1 MSKKRVELYEEPLPD
16 GRVKYRMPYVDLI
29 TNKHKTVSLIMDRA
43 SSSNYKIAKRYLE
56 DRVAEKLEG
65 KDNSD
70 ITLDRLISLYLDDK
84 SRTLKKSTLKRN
96 KATLSRLSAWLGGDA
111 LINNLTVPYVRTTI
125 LEHSEENHTYNEYL
139 TRFKSLLSWAYMND
153 YLEERRIIDK
163 LQPLP
168 DNKKLRIQ
176 DKYLERNELQM
187 LLDASV
193 NVPHWHYVIH
203 FMALSGLRVGEVIAL
218 LDQDIDSEYI
228 HVTKTFQVTTGEID
242 TPKTQE
248 SIRDVYIRDELK
260 ILIKKIRKWMREYT
274 FGKGIRTDLFICS
287 VQGSHLQYYAFNK
300 YLSELSQR
308 VLGRKI
314 TTHALRHTAAS
325 LLIADGVPLEV
336 VSRMLGHENSD
347 ITKEIYF
354 HVTKTLRDSDNAALK
369 DAKVL

>member
-16 GRVKYRMPYVDLI
+16 GRVKYRMPYIDLL
-29 TNKHKTVSLIMDRA
+29 TNKHKTVSLIMDKA
-43 SSSNYKIAKRYLE
+43 TSSNYKIAKRYLE
-56 DRVAEKLEG
+56 DRILEIMEKQG
-65 KDNSD
+65 TSD
-70 ITLDRLISLYLDDK
+70 TTLDRLICLYLGDK
-84 SRTLKKSTLKRN
+84 ERTLKKSTLKRN
-96 KATLSRLSAWLGGDA
+96 KATLSRLEGWLGGDV
-111 LINNLTVPYVRTTI
+111 LVNNLTVPYVRTII
-125 LEHSEENHTYNEYL
+125 LDHSEENHTFNEYL

-153 YLEERRIIDK
+153 YLEDRKIIDK

-176 DKYLERNELQM
+176 DKYLEREELQK

-228 HVTKTFQVTTGEID
+228 HVTKTYQVTTGEIS

-248 SIRDVYIRDELK
+248 SIRDVYIRDELEV
-260 ILIKKIRKWMREYT
+260 LIRDIRKWMRKYKLEH
-274 FGKGIRTDLFICS
+274 GIRSDLFVCS
-287 VQGSHLQYYAFNK
+287 IRGSHLQYYAFNK

-336 VSRMLGHENSD
+336 VSRMLGHESSD
-347 ITKEIYF
+347 ITREIYF
-354 HVTKTLRDSDNAALK
+354 HITKKLRDSDNKALK
-369 DAKVL
+369 NAKVL

>member
-1 MSKKRVELYEEPLPD
+1 MSKQRVEMYEEILPD
-16 GRVKYRMPYVDLI
+16 GRCKYRMPYIDLM
-29 TNKHKTVSLIMDRA
+29 TNKRKTVSLIMDKA

-56 DRVAEKLEG
+56 DRIEEIMEKVG
-65 KDNSD
+65 SSD
-70 ITLDRLISLYLDDK
+70 TTLDRLICLYLADK
-84 SRTLKKSTLKRN
+84 GRTLKKSTLKRN
-96 KATLSRLSAWLGGDA
+96 KATLKRLEAWLGEDT
-111 LINNLTVPYVRTTI
+111 LVNKLTVPYVRSTI
-125 LEHSEENHTYNEYL
+125 LEHSEENHTFNEYL

-153 YLEERRIIDK
+153 YLEDRKIIDK

-176 DKYLERNELQM
+176 DKYLEREELQK
-187 LLDASV
+187 LLDASE

-228 HVTKTFQVTTGEID
+228 HVTKTYQVTTGEID

-248 SIRDVYIRDELK
+248 SIRDIFIRDELK
-260 ILIKKIRKWMREYT
+260 LLIRDIRKWMREYT
-274 FGKGIRTDLFICS
+274 FSKGIRTDLFICS
-287 VQGSHLQYYAFNK
+287 IQGSHLQYYAFNK

-336 VSRMLGHENSD
+336 VSRMLGHESSD
-347 ITKEIYF
+347 ITREIYF
-354 HVTKTLRDSDNAALK
+354 HITKTLRDADNAALK
-369 DAKVL
+369 NAKVL

>member
-1 MSKKRVELYEEPLPD
+1 
-16 GRVKYRMPYVDLI
+16 
-29 TNKHKTVSLIMDRA
+29 MDKA
-43 SSSNYKIAKRYLE
+43 TSSNYKIAKRYLE
-56 DRVAEKLEG
+56 DRILEIMEKQG
-65 KDNSD
+65 TSD
-70 ITLDRLISLYLDDK
+70 TTLDRLICLYLGDK
-84 SRTLKKSTLKRN
+84 ERTLKKSTLKRN
-96 KATLSRLSAWLGGDA
+96 KATLSRLKGWLGGDV
-111 LINNLTVPYVRTTI
+111 LVNNLTVPYVRTII
-125 LEHSEENHTYNEYL
+125 LDHSEENHTFNEYL

-153 YLEERRIIDK
+153 YLEDRKIIDK

-176 DKYLERNELQM
+176 DKYLEREELQK

-228 HVTKTFQVTTGEID
+228 HVTKTYQVTTGEIS

-248 SIRDVYIRDELK
+248 SIRDELEL
-260 ILIKKIRKWMREYT
+260 LIKRIRKWMREYT
-274 FGKGIRTDLFICS
+274 FSKGILTDLFICS

-325 LLIADGVPLEV
+325 LLIADEVPLEV

-347 ITKEIYF
+347 ITREIYF
-354 HVTKTLRDSDNAALK
+354 HITKKLRDSDNKALK
-369 DAKVL
+369 NAKVL